1 MKVMFIAS
9 GYITFILCCEI
20 HFMGVSWRMLGYL
33 IRIVAEF
40 NMLPEKRAIFI
51 LAVTD
56 KNNR

>member
-1 MKVMFIAS
+1 MFIAS